1 MIVYAEA
8 LSTEASYTSDGK
20 PLYCA
25 RVLPNDSEKYI
36 AIQKIMECE
45 AISFSLALHQM
56 LDHALGCEAPLV
68 IVTDWTDPRE
78 AVGLRLENGQEVQ
91 EYPELCFLALET
103 NWEDLRRSEIEEIF
117 AHELSHLW
125 LHRMGYQPALSQS
138 NRFHTS
144 TAITDPFLA
153 FLEGFAEHLEI
164 VSQELLGTRKE
175 GFFDNGY
182 DLGAWLCSRDSALR
196 VHGVKNNR
204 FLYLTAVPEA
214 EDFASYQ
221 QLHMA
226 HITSSAFLPEHL
238 KNGLQAVSS
247 EGLIASFFYQMY
259 RSADLKHSPAP
270 AQVYHRFGCDADR
283 LSPAANLYV
292 KILWAMIQLDWR
304 RETLFTDF
312 VQKYLEA
319 FEADRDILMD
329 IFARVTNFVTVDP
342 AAQQMFGEIYRVGRQ
357 GDMEKIVR
365 LCKQAASQKEIWLAE
380 LQSGKRRLDDAIY
393 KSIWI
398 EAGSA
403 CSMGFGAFDPAENQC
418 KCRNRRR
425 FLCAGRSDVSAMPR
439 ARSHPGTV
447 WWFFRLGRVPP
458 NRRTDRQQWDEP
470 RLTNRS
476 FSPSG
481 GKLSCSFR

>member
-8 LSTEASYTSDGK
+8 LSTKASYTSDGK

-25 RVLPNDSEKYI
+25 RVLSNDSEKYI

-56 LDHALGCEAPLV
+56 LDHALGCEDPLV
-68 IVTDWTDPRE
+68 IVTDWTDPCE
-78 AVGLRLENGQEVQ
+78 VVGLRLENGQEVQ

-125 LHRMGYQPALSQS
+125 LHRMGYRPALSKS

-259 RSADLKHSPAP
+259 RSVDLKHSPAP

-292 KILWAMIQLDWR
+292 KILWAMMQLDWR
-304 RETLFTDF
+304 REALFTDF
-312 VQKYLEA
+312 VQTYLDA

-380 LQSGKRRLDDAIY
+380 IQSGERRLDDAIY

-398 EAGSA
+398 EADKPVQPVPWDSEHTTRLKINVNAATDVDFFALDGLTFPQ
-403 CSMGFGAFDPAENQC
+403 CQELVRIREQCGGFSGLDEFRQNVAQI
-418 KCRNRRR
+418 
-425 FLCAGRSDVSAMPR
+425 VS
-439 ARSHPGTV
+439 SGTSQ
-447 WWFFRLGRVPP
+447 
-458 NRRTDRQQWDEP
+458 N
-470 RLTNRS
+470 
-476 FSPSG
+476 
-481 GKLSCSFR
+481 

>member
-103 NWEDLRRSEIEEIF
+103 NWEDLRHSEIEEIF

-125 LHRMGYQPALSQS
+125 MHRMGYRPALSQS

-164 VSQELLGTRKE
+164 VSQELLGKRKE

-283 LSPAANLYV
+283 LSPTANLYV
-292 KILWAMIQLDWR
+292 KILWAMMQLDWR

-312 VQKYLEA
+312 VQNYLDA

-365 LCKQAASQKEIWLAE
+365 LCKQAASQKEIWLTE
-380 LQSGKRRLDDAIY
+380 LQSGAHRLDDAIY

-398 EAGSA
+398 EADKPVRPVPWGSEHSTRLKINVNA
-403 CSMGFGAFDPAENQC
+403 ATDVDFFALDGLSFPQCQELVRIREQYGGFSGLDEFRQTVAQI
-418 KCRNRRR
+418 
-425 FLCAGRSDVSAMPR
+425 VS
-439 ARSHPGTV
+439 SGTS
-447 WWFFRLGRVPP
+447 R
-458 NRRTDRQQWDEP
+458 D
-470 RLTNRS
+470 
-476 FSPSG
+476 
-481 GKLSCSFR
+481 

>member
-1 MIVYAEA
+1 MHSILLNLRIPGVETNA
-8 LSTEASYTSDGK
+8 LT
-20 PLYCA
+20 YCA
-25 RVLPNDSEKYI
+25 DVEGYSIPYDSTP
-36 AIQKIMECE
+36 IQADYCEWLECE

-398 EAGSA
+398 EADKPVRPVPWDSEHSTRLKINVNAATDVDFFALDGLTFPQ
-403 CSMGFGAFDPAENQC
+403 CQELVRIREQYGGFSGLDEFRQTVAQI
-418 KCRNRRR
+418 
-425 FLCAGRSDVSAMPR
+425 VS
-439 ARSHPGTV
+439 SGTS
-447 WWFFRLGRVPP
+447 R
-458 NRRTDRQQWDEP
+458 D
-470 RLTNRS
+470 
-476 FSPSG
+476 
-481 GKLSCSFR
+481 

>member
-25 RVLPNDSEKYI
+25 RVLPNDSEKHI

-103 NWEDLRRSEIEEIF
+103 NWEDLRHSEIEEIF

-125 LHRMGYQPALSQS
+125 MHRMGYRPALSQS

-164 VSQELLGTRKE
+164 VSQELLGKRKE

-283 LSPAANLYV
+283 LSPTANLYV
-292 KILWAMIQLDWR
+292 KILWAMMQLDWR

-312 VQKYLEA
+312 VQNYLDA

-365 LCKQAASQKEIWLAE
+365 LCKQAASQKEIWLTE
-380 LQSGKRRLDDAIY
+380 LQSGAHRLDDAIY

-398 EAGSA
+398 EADKPVRPVPWGSEHSTRLKINVNA
-403 CSMGFGAFDPAENQC
+403 ATDVDFFALDGLTFPQCQELVRIREQYGGFSGLDEFRQTVAQI
-418 KCRNRRR
+418 
-425 FLCAGRSDVSAMPR
+425 VS
-439 ARSHPGTV
+439 SGTSQ
-447 WWFFRLGRVPP
+447 
-458 NRRTDRQQWDEP
+458 D
-470 RLTNRS
+470 
-476 FSPSG
+476 
-481 GKLSCSFR
+481 

>member
-8 LSTEASYTSDGK
+8 LSTEACYTSDGK

-25 RVLPNDSEKYI
+25 RVLPNDSEKHI

-78 AVGLRLENGQEVQ
+78 VVGLRLENGQEVQ

-103 NWEDLRRSEIEEIF
+103 NWEDLRHSEIEEIF

-125 LHRMGYQPALSQS
+125 MHRMGYRPALSQS

-164 VSQELLGTRKE
+164 VSQELLGKRKE

-283 LSPAANLYV
+283 LSPTANLYV
-292 KILWAMIQLDWR
+292 KILWAMMQLDWC

-312 VQKYLEA
+312 VQNYLDA

-357 GDMEKIVR
+357 GDMEKIVK

-398 EAGSA
+398 EADKPVRPVPWDSEHSTRLKINVNAATDVDFFALDGLTFPQ
-403 CSMGFGAFDPAENQC
+403 CQELVRIREQYGGFSGLDEFRQTVAQI
-418 KCRNRRR
+418 
-425 FLCAGRSDVSAMPR
+425 VS
-439 ARSHPGTV
+439 SGTS
-447 WWFFRLGRVPP
+447 R
-458 NRRTDRQQWDEP
+458 D
-470 RLTNRS
+470 
-476 FSPSG
+476 
-481 GKLSCSFR
+481 

>member
-226 HITSSAFLPEHL
+226 HITSAAFLPEHL

-398 EAGSA
+398 EADKPVRPVPWDSEHSTRLKINVNAATDVDFFALDGLTFPQ
-403 CSMGFGAFDPAENQC
+403 CQELVRIREQYGGFSGLDEFRQTVAQI
-418 KCRNRRR
+418 
-425 FLCAGRSDVSAMPR
+425 VS
-439 ARSHPGTV
+439 SGTS
-447 WWFFRLGRVPP
+447 R
-458 NRRTDRQQWDEP
+458 D
-470 RLTNRS
+470 
-476 FSPSG
+476 
-481 GKLSCSFR
+481 

>member
-283 LSPAANLYV
+283 LSPTANLYV

-312 VQKYLEA
+312 VQNYLDA

-365 LCKQAASQKEIWLAE
+365 LCKQAASQKEIWLTE
-380 LQSGKRRLDDAIY
+380 LQSGAHRLDDAIY

-398 EAGSA
+398 EADKPVRPVPWGSEHSTRLKINVNA
-403 CSMGFGAFDPAENQC
+403 ATDVDFFALDGLSFPQCQELVRIREQYGGFSGLDEFCQTVAQI
-418 KCRNRRR
+418 
-425 FLCAGRSDVSAMPR
+425 VS
-439 ARSHPGTV
+439 SGTSQ
-447 WWFFRLGRVPP
+447 
-458 NRRTDRQQWDEP
+458 D
-470 RLTNRS
+470 
-476 FSPSG
+476 
-481 GKLSCSFR
+481 

>member
-45 AISFSLALHQM
+45 AFSFSLALHQM

-103 NWEDLRRSEIEEIF
+103 NWEDLQRSEIEEIF

-125 LHRMGYQPALSQS
+125 LHRMGYRPALSQS

-164 VSQELLGTRKE
+164 VSQELLGKRKE

-292 KILWAMIQLDWR
+292 KILWAMMQLDWH

-398 EAGSA
+398 KADKPVRPVPWDSEHSTRPKINVNAATDVDFFALDGLTFPQCQKLVHIREQCGGFSGLDEFRQTVAQIVGS
-403 CSMGFGAFDPAENQC
+403 
-418 KCRNRRR
+418 
-425 FLCAGRSDVSAMPR
+425 
-439 ARSHPGTV
+439 GTSQ
-447 WWFFRLGRVPP
+447 
-458 NRRTDRQQWDEP
+458 N
-470 RLTNRS
+470 
-476 FSPSG
+476 
-481 GKLSCSFR
+481 

>member
-8 LSTEASYTSDGK
+8 LSTEASYTLDGK

-196 VHGVKNNR
+196 VYSVKNNR

-342 AAQQMFGEIYRVGRQ
+342 AAQQMFGDIYRVGRQ

-398 EAGSA
+398 EADKPVRPVPWDSEPTTRLKINVNAATDVDFFALDGLTFPQCQKLVRIREQCGGFSGLDEFRQTVAQIVGS
-403 CSMGFGAFDPAENQC
+403 
-418 KCRNRRR
+418 
-425 FLCAGRSDVSAMPR
+425 
-439 ARSHPGTV
+439 GTSQ
-447 WWFFRLGRVPP
+447 
-458 NRRTDRQQWDEP
+458 N
-470 RLTNRS
+470 
-476 FSPSG
+476 
-481 GKLSCSFR
+481 

>member
-125 LHRMGYQPALSQS
+125 MHRMGYRPALSQS

-164 VSQELLGTRKE
+164 VSQELLGKRKE

-283 LSPAANLYV
+283 LSPTANLYV
-292 KILWAMIQLDWR
+292 KILWAMMQLDWC

-312 VQKYLEA
+312 VQNYLDA

-365 LCKQAASQKEIWLAE
+365 LCKQAASQKEIWLTE
-380 LQSGKRRLDDAIY
+380 LQSGARRLDDAIY

-398 EAGSA
+398 EADKPVRPVPWDSEHSTRLKINVNAATDVDFFALDGLTFPQ
-403 CSMGFGAFDPAENQC
+403 CQELVRIREQYGGFSGLDEFRQTVAQI
-418 KCRNRRR
+418 
-425 FLCAGRSDVSAMPR
+425 VS
-439 ARSHPGTV
+439 SGTSQ
-447 WWFFRLGRVPP
+447 
-458 NRRTDRQQWDEP
+458 D
-470 RLTNRS
+470 
-476 FSPSG
+476 
-481 GKLSCSFR
+481 

>member
-125 LHRMGYQPALSQS
+125 LHRMGYQPALSQF

-342 AAQQMFGEIYRVGRQ
+342 AAQQMFGETYRVGRQ

-398 EAGSA
+398 EADKPVRPVPWDSEHSTRLKINVNAATDVDFFALDGLTFPQ
-403 CSMGFGAFDPAENQC
+403 CQELVRIREQYGGFSGLDEFRQTVAQI
-418 KCRNRRR
+418 
-425 FLCAGRSDVSAMPR
+425 VS
-439 ARSHPGTV
+439 SGTS
-447 WWFFRLGRVPP
+447 R
-458 NRRTDRQQWDEP
+458 D
-470 RLTNRS
+470 
-476 FSPSG
+476 
-481 GKLSCSFR
+481 

>member
-25 RVLPNDSEKYI
+25 RVLPNDSEKHI

-103 NWEDLRRSEIEEIF
+103 NWEDLRHSEIEEIF

-125 LHRMGYQPALSQS
+125 MHRMGYRPALSQS

-283 LSPAANLYV
+283 LSPTANLYV
-292 KILWAMIQLDWR
+292 KILWAMMQLDWR

-312 VQKYLEA
+312 VQNYLDA

-398 EAGSA
+398 EADKPVRPVPWDSEHSTRLKINVNAATDVDFFALDGLTFPQ
-403 CSMGFGAFDPAENQC
+403 CQELVRIREQYGGFSGLDEFRQTVAQI
-418 KCRNRRR
+418 
-425 FLCAGRSDVSAMPR
+425 VS
-439 ARSHPGTV
+439 SGTS
-447 WWFFRLGRVPP
+447 R
-458 NRRTDRQQWDEP
+458 D
-470 RLTNRS
+470 
-476 FSPSG
+476 
-481 GKLSCSFR
+481 

>member
-56 LDHALGCEAPLV
+56 LDHALGCEASLV

-247 EGLIASFFYQMY
+247 EGLIASFFYQMC

-292 KILWAMIQLDWR
+292 KILWAMMQLDWR

-312 VQKYLEA
+312 VQNYLEA

-398 EAGSA
+398 EADKPVRPVPWDSEHSTRLKINVNAATDVDFFALDGLTFPQCQELVRIREQYGGFSGLDEFRQTVAQIVGS
-403 CSMGFGAFDPAENQC
+403 
-418 KCRNRRR
+418 
-425 FLCAGRSDVSAMPR
+425 
-439 ARSHPGTV
+439 GTS
-447 WWFFRLGRVPP
+447 R
-458 NRRTDRQQWDEP
+458 D
-470 RLTNRS
+470 
-476 FSPSG
+476 
-481 GKLSCSFR
+481 

>member
-25 RVLPNDSEKYI
+25 RVLPNDSEKHI

-103 NWEDLRRSEIEEIF
+103 NWEDLRHSEIEEIF

-125 LHRMGYQPALSQS
+125 MHRMGYRPALSQS

-164 VSQELLGTRKE
+164 VSQELLGKRKE

-283 LSPAANLYV
+283 LSPTANLYV
-292 KILWAMIQLDWR
+292 KILWAMMQLDWR

-312 VQKYLEA
+312 VQNYLDA

-365 LCKQAASQKEIWLAE
+365 LCKQAASQKEIWLTE
-380 LQSGKRRLDDAIY
+380 LQSGAHRLDDAIY

-398 EAGSA
+398 EADKPVRPGPWGSEHSTRLKINVNA
-403 CSMGFGAFDPAENQC
+403 ATDVDFFALDGLSFPQCQELVRIREQYGGFSGLDEFCQTVAQI
-418 KCRNRRR
+418 
-425 FLCAGRSDVSAMPR
+425 VS
-439 ARSHPGTV
+439 SGTSQ
-447 WWFFRLGRVPP
+447 
-458 NRRTDRQQWDEP
+458 D
-470 RLTNRS
+470 
-476 FSPSG
+476 
-481 GKLSCSFR
+481 

>member
-103 NWEDLRRSEIEEIF
+103 NWEDLRCSEIEEIF

-398 EAGSA
+398 EADKPVRPVPWDSEHSTRLKINVNAATDVDFFALDGLTFPQ
-403 CSMGFGAFDPAENQC
+403 CQELVRIREQYGGFSGLDEFRQTVAQI
-418 KCRNRRR
+418 
-425 FLCAGRSDVSAMPR
+425 VS
-439 ARSHPGTV
+439 SGTS
-447 WWFFRLGRVPP
+447 R
-458 NRRTDRQQWDEP
+458 D
-470 RLTNRS
+470 
-476 FSPSG
+476 
-481 GKLSCSFR
+481 

>member
-8 LSTEASYTSDGK
+8 LSTEACYTSDGK

-25 RVLPNDSEKYI
+25 RVLPNDSEKHI

-78 AVGLRLENGQEVQ
+78 VVGLRLENGQEVQ

-103 NWEDLRRSEIEEIF
+103 NWEDLRHSEIEEIF

-125 LHRMGYQPALSQS
+125 MHRMGYRPALSQS

-164 VSQELLGTRKE
+164 VSQELLGKRKE

-283 LSPAANLYV
+283 LSPTANLYV
-292 KILWAMIQLDWR
+292 KILWAMMQLDWC

-312 VQKYLEA
+312 VQNYLDA

-329 IFARVTNFVTVDP
+329 IFARV
-342 AAQQMFGEIYRVGRQ
+342 R
-357 GDMEKIVR
+357 
-365 LCKQAASQKEIWLAE
+365 
-380 LQSGKRRLDDAIY
+380 
-393 KSIWI
+393 
-398 EAGSA
+398 
-403 CSMGFGAFDPAENQC
+403 
-418 KCRNRRR
+418 
-425 FLCAGRSDVSAMPR
+425 
-439 ARSHPGTV
+439 
-447 WWFFRLGRVPP
+447 
-458 NRRTDRQQWDEP
+458 
-470 RLTNRS
+470 
-476 FSPSG
+476 
-481 GKLSCSFR
+481 

>member
-1 MIVYAEA
+1 
-8 LSTEASYTSDGK
+8 
-20 PLYCA
+20 
-25 RVLPNDSEKYI
+25 
-36 AIQKIMECE
+36 
-45 AISFSLALHQM
+45 
-56 LDHALGCEAPLV
+56 
-68 IVTDWTDPRE
+68 
-78 AVGLRLENGQEVQ
+78 
-91 EYPELCFLALET
+91 
-103 NWEDLRRSEIEEIF
+103 
-117 AHELSHLW
+117 
-125 LHRMGYQPALSQS
+125 MGYRPALSQS

-164 VSQELLGTRKE
+164 VSQELLGKRKE

-283 LSPAANLYV
+283 LSLTANLYV
-292 KILWAMIQLDWR
+292 KILWAMMQLDWR

-312 VQKYLEA
+312 VQNYLDA

-342 AAQQMFGEIYRVGRQ
+342 AAQQMFGELYRVGRQ

-365 LCKQAASQKEIWLAE
+365 LCKQAASQKEIWLTE
-380 LQSGKRRLDDAIY
+380 LQSGARRLDDAIY

-398 EAGSA
+398 EAGKPVRPVPWDSEHSTRLKINVNA
-403 CSMGFGAFDPAENQC
+403 ATDVDFFALDGLTFPQCQELVRIREQYGGFSGLDEFRQTVAQI
-418 KCRNRRR
+418 
-425 FLCAGRSDVSAMPR
+425 VS
-439 ARSHPGTV
+439 SGTSQ
-447 WWFFRLGRVPP
+447 
-458 NRRTDRQQWDEP
+458 D
-470 RLTNRS
+470 
-476 FSPSG
+476 
-481 GKLSCSFR
+481 

>member
-25 RVLPNDSEKYI
+25 RVLPNDSEKHI

-103 NWEDLRRSEIEEIF
+103 NWEDLRHSEIDEIF

-125 LHRMGYQPALSQS
+125 MHRMGYRPALSQS

-153 FLEGFAEHLEI
+153 FLEGLAEHLEI
-164 VSQELLGTRKE
+164 VSQELLGKRKE

-283 LSPAANLYV
+283 LSPTANLYV
-292 KILWAMIQLDWR
+292 KILWAMMQLDWR

-312 VQKYLEA
+312 VQNYLDA

-365 LCKQAASQKEIWLAE
+365 LCKQAASQKEIWLTE
-380 LQSGKRRLDDAIY
+380 LQSGARRLDDAIY

-398 EAGSA
+398 EADKPVRPVPWDSEHSTRLKINVNAATDVDFFALDGLTFPQ
-403 CSMGFGAFDPAENQC
+403 CQELVRIREQYGGFSGLDEFRQTVAQI
-418 KCRNRRR
+418 
-425 FLCAGRSDVSAMPR
+425 VS
-439 ARSHPGTV
+439 SGTSQ
-447 WWFFRLGRVPP
+447 
-458 NRRTDRQQWDEP
+458 D
-470 RLTNRS
+470 
-476 FSPSG
+476 
-481 GKLSCSFR
+481 

>member
-103 NWEDLRRSEIEEIF
+103 NWEDLRHSEIEEIF

-125 LHRMGYQPALSQS
+125 MHRMGYRPALSQS

-312 VQKYLEA
+312 VQNYLDA

-365 LCKQAASQKEIWLAE
+365 LCKQAASQKEIWLTE
-380 LQSGKRRLDDAIY
+380 LQSGAHRLDDAIY

-398 EAGSA
+398 EADKPVRPVPWGSEHSTRLKINVNA
-403 CSMGFGAFDPAENQC
+403 ATDVDFFALDGLTFPQCQELVRIREQYGGFSGLDEFRQTVAQI
-418 KCRNRRR
+418 
-425 FLCAGRSDVSAMPR
+425 VS
-439 ARSHPGTV
+439 SGTS
-447 WWFFRLGRVPP
+447 R
-458 NRRTDRQQWDEP
+458 D
-470 RLTNRS
+470 
-476 FSPSG
+476 
-481 GKLSCSFR
+481 

>member
-25 RVLPNDSEKYI
+25 RVLPNDSEKHI

-103 NWEDLRRSEIEEIF
+103 NWEDLRHSEIEEIF

-125 LHRMGYQPALSQS
+125 MHRMGYRPALSQS

-292 KILWAMIQLDWR
+292 KILWAMMQLDWR

-312 VQKYLEA
+312 VQNYLDA

-365 LCKQAASQKEIWLAE
+365 LCKQAASQKEIWLTE
-380 LQSGKRRLDDAIY
+380 LQSGAHRLDDAIY

-398 EAGSA
+398 EADKPVRPVPWGSEHSTRLKINVNA
-403 CSMGFGAFDPAENQC
+403 ATDVDFFALDGLTFPQCQELVRIREQYGGFSGLDEFCQTVAQI
-418 KCRNRRR
+418 
-425 FLCAGRSDVSAMPR
+425 VS
-439 ARSHPGTV
+439 SGTSQ
-447 WWFFRLGRVPP
+447 
-458 NRRTDRQQWDEP
+458 D
-470 RLTNRS
+470 
-476 FSPSG
+476 
-481 GKLSCSFR
+481 

>member
-312 VQKYLEA
+312 VQNYLDA

-365 LCKQAASQKEIWLAE
+365 LCKQAASQKEIWLTE
-380 LQSGKRRLDDAIY
+380 LQSGAHRLDDAIY

-398 EAGSA
+398 EADKPVRPVPWGSEHSTRLKINVNA
-403 CSMGFGAFDPAENQC
+403 ATDVDFFALDGLSFPQCQELVRIREQYGGFSGLDEFCQTVAQI
-418 KCRNRRR
+418 
-425 FLCAGRSDVSAMPR
+425 VS
-439 ARSHPGTV
+439 SGTSQ
-447 WWFFRLGRVPP
+447 
-458 NRRTDRQQWDEP
+458 D
-470 RLTNRS
+470 
-476 FSPSG
+476 
-481 GKLSCSFR
+481 

>member
-25 RVLPNDSEKYI
+25 RVLPNDSEKHI

-103 NWEDLRRSEIEEIF
+103 NWEDLRHSEIEEIF

-125 LHRMGYQPALSQS
+125 MHRMGYRPALSQS

-144 TAITDPFLA
+144 TAIADPFLA

-164 VSQELLGTRKE
+164 VSQELLGKRKE

-283 LSPAANLYV
+283 LSPTANLYV
-292 KILWAMIQLDWR
+292 KILWAMMQLDWR

-312 VQKYLEA
+312 VQNYLDA

-365 LCKQAASQKEIWLAE
+365 LCKQAASQKEIWLTE
-380 LQSGKRRLDDAIY
+380 LQSGARRLDDAIY

-398 EAGSA
+398 EADKPVRPVPWDSEHSTRLKINVNAATDVDFFALDGLTFPQ
-403 CSMGFGAFDPAENQC
+403 CQELVRIREQYGGFSGLDEFRQTVVQI
-418 KCRNRRR
+418 
-425 FLCAGRSDVSAMPR
+425 VS
-439 ARSHPGTV
+439 SGTSQ
-447 WWFFRLGRVPP
+447 
-458 NRRTDRQQWDEP
+458 D
-470 RLTNRS
+470 
-476 FSPSG
+476 
-481 GKLSCSFR
+481 

>member
-1 MIVYAEA
+1 MLKHFRQKPAIPRTGNRCTVPGCCRMTPK
-8 LSTEASYTSDGK
+8 ST
-20 PLYCA
+20 
-25 RVLPNDSEKYI
+25 I

-398 EAGSA
+398 EADKPVRPVPWDSEHSTRLKINVNAATDVDFFALDGLTFPQ
-403 CSMGFGAFDPAENQC
+403 CQELVRIREQYGGFSGLDEFRQTVAQI
-418 KCRNRRR
+418 
-425 FLCAGRSDVSAMPR
+425 VS
-439 ARSHPGTV
+439 SGTS
-447 WWFFRLGRVPP
+447 R
-458 NRRTDRQQWDEP
+458 D
-470 RLTNRS
+470 
-476 FSPSG
+476 
-481 GKLSCSFR
+481 

>member
-25 RVLPNDSEKYI
+25 RVLPNDSEKHI

-103 NWEDLRRSEIEEIF
+103 NWEDLRHSEIEEIF

-125 LHRMGYQPALSQS
+125 MHRMGYRPALSQS

-164 VSQELLGTRKE
+164 VSQELLGKRKE

-283 LSPAANLYV
+283 LSPTANLYV
-292 KILWAMIQLDWR
+292 KILWAMMQLDWR

-312 VQKYLEA
+312 VQNYLDA

-365 LCKQAASQKEIWLAE
+365 LCKQAASQKEIWLTE
-380 LQSGKRRLDDAIY
+380 LQSGAHRLDDAIY

-398 EAGSA
+398 EADKPVRPVPWGSEHSTRLKINVNA
-403 CSMGFGAFDPAENQC
+403 ATDVDFFALDGLSFPQCQELVRIREQYGGFSGLDEFRQTVAQI
-418 KCRNRRR
+418 
-425 FLCAGRSDVSAMPR
+425 VS
-439 ARSHPGTV
+439 SGTS
-447 WWFFRLGRVPP
+447 R
-458 NRRTDRQQWDEP
+458 D
-470 RLTNRS
+470 
-476 FSPSG
+476 
-481 GKLSCSFR
+481 

>member
-25 RVLPNDSEKYI
+25 RVLPNDSEKHI

-125 LHRMGYQPALSQS
+125 MHRMGYRPALSQS

-164 VSQELLGTRKE
+164 VSQELLGKRKE

-238 KNGLQAVSS
+238 KNGLLAVSS

-283 LSPAANLYV
+283 LSPTANLYV
-292 KILWAMIQLDWR
+292 KILWAMMQLDWR

-312 VQKYLEA
+312 VQNYLDA

-365 LCKQAASQKEIWLAE
+365 LCKQAASQKEIWLTE
-380 LQSGKRRLDDAIY
+380 LQSGAHRLDDAIY

-398 EAGSA
+398 EADKPVRPVPWGSEHSTRLKINVNA
-403 CSMGFGAFDPAENQC
+403 ATDVDFFALDGLSFPQCQELVRIREQYGGFSGLDEFCQTVAQI
-418 KCRNRRR
+418 
-425 FLCAGRSDVSAMPR
+425 VS
-439 ARSHPGTV
+439 SGTSQ
-447 WWFFRLGRVPP
+447 
-458 NRRTDRQQWDEP
+458 D
-470 RLTNRS
+470 
-476 FSPSG
+476 
-481 GKLSCSFR
+481 

>member
-25 RVLPNDSEKYI
+25 RVLPNDSEKHI

-103 NWEDLRRSEIEEIF
+103 NWEDLRHSEIEEIF

-125 LHRMGYQPALSQS
+125 MHRMGYRPALSQS

-164 VSQELLGTRKE
+164 VSQELLGKRKE

-283 LSPAANLYV
+283 LSPTANLYV
-292 KILWAMIQLDWR
+292 KILWAMMQLDWR

-312 VQKYLEA
+312 VQNYLDA

-365 LCKQAASQKEIWLAE
+365 LCKQAASQKEIWLTE
-380 LQSGKRRLDDAIY
+380 LQSGARRLDDAIY

-398 EAGSA
+398 EADKPVRPVPWGSEHSTRLKINVNA
-403 CSMGFGAFDPAENQC
+403 ATDVDFFALDGLSFPQCQELVRIREQYGGFSGLDEFCQTVAQI
-418 KCRNRRR
+418 
-425 FLCAGRSDVSAMPR
+425 VS
-439 ARSHPGTV
+439 SGTS
-447 WWFFRLGRVPP
+447 R
-458 NRRTDRQQWDEP
+458 D
-470 RLTNRS
+470 
-476 FSPSG
+476 
-481 GKLSCSFR
+481 

>member
-25 RVLPNDSEKYI
+25 RVLPNDSEKHI

-125 LHRMGYQPALSQS
+125 MHRMGYRPALSQS

-164 VSQELLGTRKE
+164 VSQELLGKRKE

-283 LSPAANLYV
+283 LSPTANLYV
-292 KILWAMIQLDWR
+292 KILWAMMQLDWR

-312 VQKYLEA
+312 VQNYLDA

-365 LCKQAASQKEIWLAE
+365 LCKQAASQKEIWLTE
-380 LQSGKRRLDDAIY
+380 LQSGARRLDDAIY

-398 EAGSA
+398 EADKPVRPVPWGSEHSTRLKINVNA
-403 CSMGFGAFDPAENQC
+403 ATDVDFFALDGLSFPQCQELVRIREQYGGFSGLDEFCQTVAQI
-418 KCRNRRR
+418 
-425 FLCAGRSDVSAMPR
+425 VS
-439 ARSHPGTV
+439 SGTSQ
-447 WWFFRLGRVPP
+447 
-458 NRRTDRQQWDEP
+458 D
-470 RLTNRS
+470 
-476 FSPSG
+476 
-481 GKLSCSFR
+481 

>member
-164 VSQELLGTRKE
+164 VSQELLGKRKE

-283 LSPAANLYV
+283 LSPTANLYV
-292 KILWAMIQLDWR
+292 KILWAMMQLDWR

-312 VQKYLEA
+312 VQNYLDA

-365 LCKQAASQKEIWLAE
+365 LCKQAASQKEIWLTE
-380 LQSGKRRLDDAIY
+380 LQSGAHRLDDAIY

-398 EAGSA
+398 EADKPVRPVPWGSEHSTRLKINVNA
-403 CSMGFGAFDPAENQC
+403 ATDVDFFALDGLSFPQCQELVRIREQYGGFSGLDEFCQTVAQI
-418 KCRNRRR
+418 
-425 FLCAGRSDVSAMPR
+425 VS
-439 ARSHPGTV
+439 SGTS
-447 WWFFRLGRVPP
+447 R
-458 NRRTDRQQWDEP
+458 D
-470 RLTNRS
+470 
-476 FSPSG
+476 
-481 GKLSCSFR
+481 

>member
-25 RVLPNDSEKYI
+25 RVLPNDSEKHI

-103 NWEDLRRSEIEEIF
+103 NWEDLRHSEIEEIF

-125 LHRMGYQPALSQS
+125 MHRMGYRPALSQS

-312 VQKYLEA
+312 VQNYLDA

-357 GDMEKIVR
+357 GDVEKIVR
-365 LCKQAASQKEIWLAE
+365 LCKQGASQKEIWLAE

-398 EAGSA
+398 EADKPVRPVPWGSEHSTRLKINVNA
-403 CSMGFGAFDPAENQC
+403 ATDVDFFALDGLSFPQCQELVRIREQYGGFSGLDEFCQTVAQI
-418 KCRNRRR
+418 
-425 FLCAGRSDVSAMPR
+425 VS
-439 ARSHPGTV
+439 SGTSQ
-447 WWFFRLGRVPP
+447 
-458 NRRTDRQQWDEP
+458 D
-470 RLTNRS
+470 
-476 FSPSG
+476 
-481 GKLSCSFR
+481 

>member
-25 RVLPNDSEKYI
+25 RVLPNDSEKHI

-103 NWEDLRRSEIEEIF
+103 NWEDLRHSEIEEIF

-125 LHRMGYQPALSQS
+125 MHRMGYRPALSQS

-164 VSQELLGTRKE
+164 VSQELLGKRKE

-283 LSPAANLYV
+283 LSPTANLYV
-292 KILWAMIQLDWR
+292 KILWAMMQLDWR

-312 VQKYLEA
+312 VQNYLDA

-365 LCKQAASQKEIWLAE
+365 LCKQAASQKEIWLTE
-380 LQSGKRRLDDAIY
+380 LQSGARRLDDAIY

-398 EAGSA
+398 EADKPVRPVPWGSEHSTRLKINVNA
-403 CSMGFGAFDPAENQC
+403 ATDVDFFALDGLSFPQCQELVRIREQYGGFSGLDEFRQTVAQI
-418 KCRNRRR
+418 
-425 FLCAGRSDVSAMPR
+425 VS
-439 ARSHPGTV
+439 SGTSQ
-447 WWFFRLGRVPP
+447 
-458 NRRTDRQQWDEP
+458 D
-470 RLTNRS
+470 
-476 FSPSG
+476 
-481 GKLSCSFR
+481 